1 MELFTW
7 FVLLGHLNTKGRL
20 CIQVEDTKYLYCMEE
35 IKLVE
40 YLSFHVLSPR
50 KFGLH
55 VFNDGRR
62 FSAAPNIL
70 IHFLMHG
77 WGASIWGREK
87 NVGIII
93 RCRCMV

>member
-1 MELFTW
+1 MFY
-7 FVLLGHLNTKGRL
+7 LLENLDCMFL
-20 CIQVEDTKYLYCMEE
+20 MMEE
-35 IKLVE
+35 D
-40 YLSFHVLSPR
+40 F
-50 KFGLH
+50 
-55 VFNDGRR
+55 FNDGRR

-93 RCRCMV
+93 HCRCMV